1 MKKLAIFILAS
12 VTSIALH
19 AAGPKIKLKSGSL
32 SALSG
37 VKEVG
42 LVFDYSNMRVGK
54 MNESA
59 YLEDRT
65 AKYNAKEPGKGDQW
79 AKAWVND
86 REARFEPKF
95 IELINKNSKLRSF
108 QKGESNAYFKVH
120 TIFTE
125 PGFNVGVARANA
137 SVNMNIHVMV
147 GGSEVAVITIV
158 GAYGGTFGGYDF
170 DTGTRIAESYAV
182 AGKYLGK
189 FLDKKAK

>member
-1 MKKLAIFILAS
+1 MKKLAFLLLLGAS
-12 VTSIALH
+12 SIALN
-19 AAGPKIKLKSGSL
+19 AAGPKIKLQSGSL
-32 SALSG
+32 APLSG

-54 MNESA
+54 MSESA
-59 YLEDRT
+59 YVEEKS
-65 AKYNAKEPGKGDQW
+65 AKYNAKEAGKGDQW

-108 QKGESNAYFKVH
+108 QKGESNAYLKVH

-147 GGSEVAVITIV
+147 GGSEVALISIV
-158 GAYGGTFGGYDF
+158 GAYGYTFGGFDF
-170 DTGTRIAESYAV
+170 DTGTRISEAYAV

>member
-1 MKKLAIFILAS
+1 MKKLALLLLLGAS
-12 VTSIALH
+12 TVALN

-32 SALSG
+32 AALSG

-95 IELINKNSKLRSF
+95 IELINKNSKLRTF
-108 QKGESNAYFKVH
+108 EKGKGDVYFNVH

-125 PGFNVGVARANA
+125 PGFNVGVVRANA
-137 SVNMNIHVMV
+137 SVNMDIHIIK

-158 GAYGGTFGGYDF
+158 GAYGGTFGGFDY

>member
-1 MKKLAIFILAS
+1 MKKLAFLLLLGAS
-12 VTSIALH
+12 SIALN
-19 AAGPKIKLKSGSL
+19 AAGPKIKLQSGSL
-32 SALSG
+32 APLSG

-54 MNESA
+54 MSESA
-59 YLEDRT
+59 YVEEKS
-65 AKYNAKEPGKGDQW
+65 AKYNAKEAGKGDQW

-108 QKGESNAYFKVH
+108 QKGESNAYLKVH

-147 GGSEVAVITIV
+147 GGSEVALISIV
-158 GAYGGTFGGYDF
+158 GAYGYTYGGFDF
-170 DTGTRIAESYAV
+170 DTGTRISEAYAV